1 MRTRRDF
8 VFSLVGAGTQ
18 SSYGQIEVFGFS
30 DNGRVPADGFVAA
43 VHIAVQAAGAC
54 FRAPVPE
61 VPVDSC
67 R

>member
-1 MRTRRDF
+1 MI
-8 VFSLVGAGTQ
+8 VAGSIGACHFW
-18 SSYGQIEVFGFS
+18 SKSDRHFYGFS